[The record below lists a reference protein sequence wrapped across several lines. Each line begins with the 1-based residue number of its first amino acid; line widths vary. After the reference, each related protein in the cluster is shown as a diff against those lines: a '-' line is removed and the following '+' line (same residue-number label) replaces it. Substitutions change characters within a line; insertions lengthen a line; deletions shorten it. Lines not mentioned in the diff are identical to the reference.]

1 MKDTP
6 LEGSRGTCAIVSL
19 GCPKNLIDSERMLG
33 LLDEEGYAVVDRVEE
48 ADYVVVNTCG
58 FIDSARQESLD
69 VIRQLAEAKAA
80 GHIRGIVVA
89 GCLAER
95 DRETLFDAVPE
106 IDLIVGVFSREELGW
121 ALNRL
126 DQMTRTTPSNE
137 IVSRAIPERVVF
149 HPQPKQPPSDSGR
162 LRVTPDHVA
171 YLRIAEG
178 CDRTCAFCTI
188 PSIRGTY
195 SSKPIEL
202 CVDEA
207 RELAE
212 DGVRELV
219 VVAQD
224 TNYYGL
230 DLYGE
235 PSLDRL
241 LGQLDQIKGIE
252 WIRLMYL
259 YPSEKLLTDRLI
271 DRINN
276 SSKILPYLDLP
287 LQHINDEVLRRMRRH
302 VTRAETEAIL
312 ARVREKIRGLILR
325 TTLITGF
332 PGETEEQFE
341 ELREFVERE
350 NFERLGVFPY
360 SDEPGTTAAGLDA
373 KLDPQVAHRRCEIL
387 MQIQQEKAFAWNQ
400 HQIGR
405 QWDVILD
412 SYIPE
417 QENAYIGRTT
427 ADAPDVDGLVY
438 VTGQDTPPGKRLRP
452 GQIVRCEIVAT
463 EGYDLVGVAVDKPR

>member
-1 MKDTP
+1 
-6 LEGSRGTCAIVSL
+6 L
-19 GCPKNLIDSERMLG
+19 GCPKNLIDSERILG

-58 FIDSARQESLD
+58 FIESARQESLD
-69 VIRQLAEAKAA
+69 VIRQLAEAKTA

-95 DRETLFDAVPE
+95 DREALFDAVPE
-106 IDLIVGVFSREELGW
+106 IDLIVGVFSREEIGW
-121 ALNRL
+121 ALKRL
-126 DQMTRTTPSNE
+126 DQATRTNASQE
-137 IVSRAIPERVVF
+137 IIPKVIPERIVF
-149 HPQPKQPPSDSGR
+149 HDQPKRPPSDSGR
-162 LRVTPDHVA
+162 LRVTPDHIA

-202 CVDEA
+202 CVEET
-207 RELAE
+207 RELVD

-241 LGQLDQIKGIE
+241 LGQLDQIRGIE

-302 VTRAETEAIL
+302 VTRAETESIL
-312 ARVREKIRGLILR
+312 ARVREKIKGLVLR
-325 TTLITGF
+325 TTLIAGF

-341 ELREFVERE
+341 ELRAFVEQE

-360 SDEPGTTAAGLDA
+360 SDESGTTAMELDE
-373 KLDPQVAHRRCEIL
+373 KVDPEEVFRRYEIL
-387 MQIQQEKAFAWNQ
+387 MQIQQERAFAWNQ
-400 HQIGR
+400 RQVGR

-412 SYIPE
+412 CYIPE
-417 QENAYIGRTT
+417 QGNAYIGRTT
-427 ADAPDVDGLVY
+427 ADAPDVDGVVY
-438 VTGQDTPPGKRLRP
+438 VTGQDNQASKRLRP

-463 EGYDLVGVAVDKPR
+463 EGYDLIGVAVGKPR